1 MSEWWRRFDAVSAV
15 LKMNIATRRGKGIDP
30 KTANAI
36 ARPDEWEQLRKLKD
50 FPTMDLGKMR

>member
-15 LKMNIATRRGKGIDP
+15 LKMNITRRGIDP

-36 ARPDEWEQLRKLKD
+36 AHPDEWEQFRKLKD
-50 FPTMDLGKMR
+50 SPTMDLGKMR

>member
-1 MSEWWRRFDAVSAV
+1 
-15 LKMNIATRRGKGIDP
+15 MNIATRRGKGIDP